1 MRLDETGSFAGG
13 SAENKRKITNNNI
26 ESMDGDYQENIEM
39 AKMIN
44 LVGMIAFVVVLLV
57 FNIAFWV
64 SALSEQ
70 TKPGRDFL
78 NVVTDNF

>member
-1 MRLDETGSFAGG
+1 MRLDETGSFVGG
-13 SAENKRKITNNNI
+13 STENKRKTSNNNI

-70 TKPGRDFL
+70 TKSGREFL

>member
-13 SAENKRKITNNNI
+13 SAENKRKTSNNNI

-57 FNIAFWV
+57 FNIAFWL

-70 TKPGRDFL
+70 TKAGRDFL

>member
-1 MRLDETGSFAGG
+1 
-13 SAENKRKITNNNI
+13 
-26 ESMDGDYQENIEM
+26 MDGDYQENIEM